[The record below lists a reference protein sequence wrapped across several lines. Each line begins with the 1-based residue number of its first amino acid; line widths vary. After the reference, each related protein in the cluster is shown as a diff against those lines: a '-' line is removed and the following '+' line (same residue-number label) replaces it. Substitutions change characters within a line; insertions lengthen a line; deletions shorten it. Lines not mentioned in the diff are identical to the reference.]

1 MEESS
6 NCGKLTAQLRRAKVW
21 LQEFTSFTSVEECWI
36 NSQYLVTTELIK
48 ANYSYCNKGPHAWNL
63 PPVSCLQGQ

>member
-21 LQEFTSFTSVEECWI
+21 LLSLLVSRVYKF
-36 NSQYLVTTELIK
+36 YLCGRMLD
-48 ANYSYCNKGPHAWNL
+48 
-63 PPVSCLQGQ
+63 Q